1 MSSLTEEWQL
11 KTHNGIKYIVDIKNF
26 KKKMKSLKPGCS
38 IYSKEFH
45 VQESR
50 FLIDIYPNG
59 NSHDEKG
66 HVSVY
71 LTNRSDGRVKARC
84 NFTVG
89 DYNLELGDH
98 YYQAYDSD
106 DESDASWGIGTFVS
120 HVRCNKRDLLT
131 PDGTFTLEAD
141 IEVLE
146 QEVTGYSKDPS
157 EEIKDLK
164 TLVQMINE
172 VVSEQKTE
180 IQDLK
185 TSVKRNNHDLKN
197 EIDDLKDMILS
208 LNMSVHPKESTL
220 RSECPSCMEILRPP
234 MRLMQ
239 CGQGHIVCEDCYT
252 RLEEMECPTCRG
264 DITGRPTELE
274 RVLGL
279 V

>member
-1 MSSLTEEWQL
+1 M
-11 KTHNGIKYIVDIKNF
+11 
-26 KKKMKSLKPGCS
+26 
-38 IYSKEFH
+38 
-45 VQESR
+45 
-50 FLIDIYPNG
+50 
-59 NSHDEKG
+59 
-66 HVSVY
+66 
-71 LTNRSDGRVKARC
+71 
-84 NFTVG
+84 
-89 DYNLELGDH
+89 
-98 YYQAYDSD
+98 
-106 DESDASWGIGTFVS
+106 S

-164 TLVQMINE
+164 TLIQMINE

-185 TSVKRNNHDLKN
+185 TSVKN

-239 CGQGHIVCEDCYT
+239 CGQGHIVSEDCYT
-252 RLEEMECPTCRG
+252 RLEEMECPTCWG